1 MFQNLVPRTVIL
13 MVSVCQDSVNVTQDG
28 RGQHAKCSL
37 VILVAISMVLVLLG
51 LVLACKAG
59 EGHTAPWMDVLMP
72 AQAMVCAPTVLLV
85 CPVHAGARKDGLEQT
100 ALFSWR
106 WSVMI
111 SLTMMK
117 VN

>member
-1 MFQNLVPRTVIL
+1 M
-13 MVSVCQDSVNVTQDG
+13 
-28 RGQHAKCSL
+28 
-37 VILVAISMVLVLLG
+37 ILVAIFMVLVLVG
-51 LVLACKAG
+51 PVLACKAG

-72 AQAMVCAPTVLLV
+72 AQAMVCALTALLSW
-85 CPVHAGARKDGLEQT
+85 PGHASARKDGLEQT